1 MRAITKKPTDMKRM
15 VRGPKES
22 KLSQIHVCLHFA
34 DLDKNFLI
42 PVAYDC
48 SVAAWQPLDPVTVN
62 SSSVDWGFWCLDSWK
77 PCIPC
82 HRDEWYCSR
91 PPLQTWKSPIFSVK
105 SNRWHVSP
113 SHGDIFWRCS
123 TPGCWSLSWDPSLTL

>member
-42 PVAYDC
+42 AVAYDC

-62 SSSVDWGFWCLDSWK
+62 SSSVDWGFWCLDS
-77 PCIPC
+77 
-82 HRDEWYCSR
+82 
-91 PPLQTWKSPIFSVK
+91 
-105 SNRWHVSP
+105 
-113 SHGDIFWRCS
+113 
-123 TPGCWSLSWDPSLTL
+123 